1 MEIAM
6 ANNLFD
12 IIGDGFFKPL
22 TSKNRRIYMDCLNII
37 YDSYKYELSYGADRE
52 DIITNLIDYFDS
64 TETDII
70 YDLEEDIDNVGD
82 SRRKATMFLRNLKM
96 YGWLDS
102 DITYNQKERITMPS
116 HAIQMMGLFAGITN
130 KNEAE
135 YSNDIYSIYSL
146 LKNTELQ
153 NSPYQQIIQPV
164 QERTAN
170 LFSSLKALNT
180 NIKDFIDELTTGK
193 DLNDFFDNFSA
204 YYSDIGSGAYKRLKT
219 TDNISKFR
227 NAIKTQLHIYLSNE
241 ELLEKTILDY
251 QQRKNVVDYEEARD
265 AVTNEIQA
273 LLNEFYQ
280 YDDIIAEIDKK
291 HAKYNANAVERAR
304 FLLSSSSNIDSK
316 ISKILQMMSLDFN
329 RSKEKNLNIDI
340 DEKTGE
346 IFNLYTQ
353 QFINEESLSP
363 IKISKQI
370 TDIDDIEDNYLLD
383 IELRE
388 EMERELNK
396 NLQNSFSHKN
406 INMFVSDLLKDM
418 KTVSASEVML
428 ANKRDAIRLICVEF
442 YGWNDKSD
450 YAIKEKD
457 NYVETEY
464 ITFKDFE
471 IFRRE
476 R

>member
-1 MEIAM
+1 
-6 ANNLFD
+6 
-12 IIGDGFFKPL
+12 
-22 TSKNRRIYMDCLNII
+22 
-37 YDSYKYELSYGADRE
+37 
-52 DIITNLIDYFDS
+52 
-64 TETDII
+64 
-70 YDLEEDIDNVGD
+70 
-82 SRRKATMFLRNLKM
+82 
-96 YGWLDS
+96 
-102 DITYNQKERITMPS
+102 
-116 HAIQMMGLFAGITN
+116 MMGLFAGITN

-241 ELLEKTILDY
+241 GLLEKTILDY

-304 FLLSSSSNIDSK
+304 FLLSSSSNIDNK
-316 ISKILQMMSLDFN
+316 ISKILQMVSLDFN
-329 RSKEKNLNIDI
+329 RSNEKNLNIDI
-340 DEKTGE
+340 DEKTSE

-388 EMERELNK
+388 EMERELNE

-406 INMFVSDLLKDM
+406 INMFVSDLLKDR
-418 KTVSASEVML
+418 KTVSASEVIL

-471 IFRRE
+471 IFTRE